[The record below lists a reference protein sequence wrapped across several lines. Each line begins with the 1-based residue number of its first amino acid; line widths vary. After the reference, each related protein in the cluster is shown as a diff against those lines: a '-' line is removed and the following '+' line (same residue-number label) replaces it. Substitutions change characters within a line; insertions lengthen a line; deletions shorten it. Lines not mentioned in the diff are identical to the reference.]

1 MSSCSSIFVK
11 GVSVPASVPAHKRI
25 RGGVYLDTDTDFQF
39 RLSRALEELTDL
51 SKIKTDGAL
60 GFSLPSTPINDLILR
75 RFILPS
81 VADSYSQEIN
91 VFVFV
96 GSRTLPMEQL
106 FVLGYKGG
114 VYECEMRMG
123 DDHWLVGA
131 KDLKLKDIDLGDEF
145 VYDYQNMIPFNNL
158 GAYTDGT
165 QGVRF
170 PIAFFGA
177 WAGASGRFT
186 TATTNFRPFYSF
198 LWMLQK
204 GFCKLGWQ
212 FRSPVFES
220 DWGRRLICYLMDKD
234 YATNAANIEE
244 KLFSAVDPIQFVS
257 IQSGDILKWVFPT
270 EIFDNGGHYDNTNG
284 N

>member
-114 VYECEMRMG
+114 QYECEIRMG
-123 DDHWLVGA
+123 EDHWVVGA
-131 KDLKLKDIDLGDEF
+131 KDLKLYDIDLGEEF
-145 VYDYQNMIPFNNL
+145 VYDYQNMIPYNNL

-165 QGVRF
+165 QGLRF
-170 PIAFFGA
+170 PAAFYGK
-177 WAGASGRFT
+177 WAGYQNKFT
-186 TATTNFRPFYSF
+186 VDTLSFRPFYAL
-198 LWMLQK
+198 LWVLRK
-204 GFCKLGWQ
+204 GFCKIGWS
-212 FRSPVFES
+212 FRSPVF
-220 DWGRRLICYLMDKD
+220 D
-234 YATNAANIEE
+234 
-244 KLFSAVDPIQFVS
+244 
-257 IQSGDILKWVFPT
+257 
-270 EIFDNGGHYDNTNG
+270 
-284 N
+284 